1 MQQSVRDFFTTF
13 STPFEGI
20 LDFMYLD
27 VKGLVTTG
35 MGNLIDSPTQ
45 AQQLPF
51 FFRDDSSHFAT
62 ADEIAEDW
70 QRVKD
75 RQDLRLRGGGVF
87 RDVALLRI
95 DRPTIDAL
103 VDRTLD
109 SAENTLKTGTPEFA
123 DFDNWPAD
131 AQLGL
136 LSMAWAMGAAFAQ
149 AGRFPNFRAACA
161 AQDFDRAAQ
170 ESHMNETGNP
180 GLAPRN
186 RANMILFTNAA
197 RVMDGSAPDPQLE
210 ILQFPQILTEGIPP
224 V

>member
-1 MQQSVRDFFTTF
+1 
-13 STPFEGI
+13 
-20 LDFMYLD
+20 MYLD
-27 VKGLVTTG
+27 VKGLVTAG

-51 FFRDDSSHFAT
+51 FFRNDSSHFAT

-75 RQDLRLRGGGVF
+75 RQDLKLRGGGVF

-95 DRPTIDAL
+95 DRPTIEAL
-103 VDRTLD
+103 VARTLD
-109 SAENTLKTGTPEFA
+109 GFENTLKTGTPEFA

-136 LSMAWAMGAAFAQ
+136 LSMAWPMGAAFAQ
-149 AGRFPNFRAACA
+149 VGRIPSFRAACA
-161 AQDFDRAAQ
+161 AYDFDRAAQ
-170 ESHMNETGNP
+170 ESRMNETGNP

-186 RANMILFTNAA
+186 RANLILFTNAA
-197 RVMDGSAPDPQLE
+197 RVMDGSALDPQFE
-210 ILQFPQILTEGIPP
+210 ILQYPQILTEGIPP